1 MTGRMTTFHI
11 ENFGCRATYA
21 DAAAIE
27 RQFLER
33 GYARADAPAQ
43 ADVVVLNTCTVTS
56 DADAVARQAIR
67 RAHRENPAARIVVSG
82 CYAQR
87 APEELAAISGVS
99 LVVGNSH
106 LTEIADMVRQTSRS
120 IPASPGAAAAL
131 VQIAAGESDKRTT
144 VVPRAKEDGQA
155 GKAVLQERTRPILK
169 IQDGCDQRCAYC
181 VIPLVRGRSRSLP
194 PDAAVE
200 QVRRLVEGGAKEIV
214 LSGINIGSY
223 GRDLDPRADL
233 LSLLRR
239 ILDETAIERLRLSSI
254 EPADVT
260 RELVELFASS
270 DRLARHF
277 HIPLQSGSDRVLRA
291 MHRWYKAGH
300 YAERIKLIRELIPKA
315 GIGADVI
322 AGFPGETDDD
332 HRATM
337 QFVASLPFSY
347 LHVFGYSERPG
358 TEAAR
363 LSEQE
368 RVEPV
373 PPAVIRRRV
382 RELRELGAR
391 KAAEF
396 RAAHL
401 GTRLRALT
409 LHTQGESA
417 TGSWTAALTDNYLAV
432 RLPGRLPANQWRDTL
447 IALNGWQQP
456 R

>member
-1 MTGRMTTFHI
+1 MTGRMATFHI

-21 DAAAIE
+21 DAAAME
-27 RQFLER
+27 QQFLER
-33 GYARADAPAQ
+33 GYARAAGPAY
-43 ADVVVLNTCTVTS
+43 ADVVVLNTCTVTA

-67 RAHRENPAARIVVSG
+67 RAHRENPGARIVVSG

-87 APEELAAISGVS
+87 APEELAAISGIS

-106 LTEIADMVRQTSRS
+106 LTEIADLVGRTARCV
-120 IPASPGAAAAL
+120 PASPGVAPPL
-131 VQIAAGESDKRTT
+131 VQIAVGEPEKLTT
-144 VVPRAKEDGQA
+144 AVPRAKEGGTA
-155 GKAVLQERTRPILK
+155 RRLLPQERTRPILK

-181 VIPLVRGRSRSLP
+181 VIPFVRGRSRSLP
-194 PDAAVE
+194 PAEVVAE
-200 QVRRLVEGGAKEIV
+200 VRRLVAIGAKEIV

-223 GRDLDPRADL
+223 GRDLTPRADL
-233 LSLLRR
+233 LGMLRR
-239 ILDETAIERLRLSSI
+239 LLDETAVERLRLSSI

-270 DRLARHF
+270 ERLARHF

-300 YAERIKLIRELIPKA
+300 YAERIKLIRELIPRA

-332 HRATM
+332 HCATM
-337 QFVASLPFSY
+337 EFVASLPFSY

-368 RVEPV
+368 RIEPV
-373 PPAVIRRRV
+373 SPAAIKRRV
-382 RELRELGAR
+382 QELRELGAR

-396 RAAHL
+396 RAAHH

-432 RLPGRLPANQWRDTL
+432 HLPGRLPANQWRDAV
-447 IALNGWQQP
+447 IPVNG
-456 R
+456 

>member
-1 MTGRMTTFHI
+1 MASFHI

-27 RQFLER
+27 RQFLEH
-33 GYARADAPAQ
+33 GYARADAPEH
-43 ADVVVLNTCTVTS
+43 ADVVVLNTCTVTA

-67 RAHRENPAARIVVSG
+67 RAHRENPSARIVVSG

-106 LTEIADMVRQTSRS
+106 LTQIAELVRQPSRS
-120 IPASPGAAAAL
+120 VRTAPETASL
-131 VQIAAGESDKRTT
+131 VQIASGAPGGPEE
-144 VVPRAKEDGQA
+144 RAIRMKQDGQTWTS
-155 GKAVLQERTRPILK
+155 VLQERTRPILK

-181 VIPLVRGRSRSLP
+181 VIPFVRGRSRSLP
-194 PDAAVE
+194 PEQAVAE
-200 QVRRLVEGGAKEIV
+200 VRRLVAAGAKEIV

-223 GRDLDPRADL
+223 GRDLEPRADL

-239 ILDETAIERLRLSSI
+239 ILDETTVERLRLSSI

-270 DRLARHF
+270 ERLARHF

-291 MHRWYKAGH
+291 MHRWYKAAH
-300 YAERIKLIRELIPKA
+300 KAERIKLIQETLPGA

-322 AGFPGETDDD
+322 AGFPGETDED

-337 QFVASLPFSY
+337 AFIASLPFSY

-363 LSEQE
+363 LLAQE
-368 RVEPV
+368 RVEAV
-373 PPAVIRRRV
+373 PPAAIKRRV
-382 RELRELGAR
+382 GELRALGTR

-396 RAAHL
+396 RRRQV
-401 GTRLRALT
+401 GRTLRALT
-409 LHTQGESA
+409 LHTQGEAAS
-417 TGSWTAALTDNYLAV
+417 GPWTAALTDNYLTL
-432 RLPGRLPANQWRDTL
+432 RLPGRLSANQWHSATC
-447 IALNGWQQP
+447 AAS
-456 R
+456 